1 VLTTKSQCLGMINII
16 SSNDVVGENTLVPK
30 EVQSNSA
37 ALDSI
42 IK

>member
-1 VLTTKSQCLGMINII
+1 MIIII
-16 SSNDVVGENTLVPK
+16 SSNDVAGENTIVPK
-30 EVQSNSA
+30 EVPSNSA